1 MSSPVVIRQ
10 PVGSVIVRLSTQGVV
25 VGESPRA
32 LVVLPSTPKTI
43 VVAVGHQGPSG
54 IQGPIGPAG
63 GQAISRVAGQTI
75 SALRVVY
82 EGESGAVHPL
92 DPTDEAHIFSLLGV
106 TLTAADAG
114 LPVNVQRSGVVDDSS
129 WHWAPGQR
137 VYLGVN
143 GALTVEPAEEGFH
156 VLIGTALSP
165 TRLLLNLQDPV
176 QLWPAL
182 AQGD

>member
-1 MSSPVVIRQ
+1 MTDFVLQPIVEELTTAPDVVI
-10 PVGSVIVRLSTQGVV
+10 LHEVV
-25 VGESPRA
+25 SGEE
-32 LVVLPSTPKTI
+32 VLELQT
-43 VVAVGHQGPSG
+43 GEQGPQG
-54 IQGPIGPAG
+54 LQGPIGPAG
-63 GQAISRVAGQTI
+63 GQAIGRVAGQTI

-92 DPTDEAHIFSLLGV
+92 DPADEAHIFSLLGV

-143 GALTVEPAEEGFH
+143 GALTAEPAEEGFH

-165 TRLLLNLQDPV
+165 MRLLLNLQDPV